1 MHVVIAVLYGVTIYF
16 SVLAYILI
24 TDGPL
29 VTFLGLAPV
38 IISGAIVALFALDLA
53 VRGVGW
59 AWRRWRQVSAN

>member
-29 VTFLGLAPV
+29 VAFLGLAPV

-53 VRGVGW
+53 VSCVGW
-59 AWRRWRQVSAN
+59 AWRRWRTARAN